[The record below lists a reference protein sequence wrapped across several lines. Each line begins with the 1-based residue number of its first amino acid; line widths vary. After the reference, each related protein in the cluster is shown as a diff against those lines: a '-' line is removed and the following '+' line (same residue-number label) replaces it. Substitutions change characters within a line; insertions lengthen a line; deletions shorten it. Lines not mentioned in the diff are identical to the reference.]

1 VKCHGD
7 SCMEIRVRA
16 ITIGNVTV
24 VSSPFRSEDSSMMDS
39 FMLER
44 DSEKKECVDVEN
56 EFSSEEKET

>member
-1 VKCHGD
+1 
-7 SCMEIRVRA
+7 MEIRVRA